1 MRTNEQMHILS
12 LRGSLMKR
20 YKRMIPVL
28 LTITAWIIL
37 CSCEILPVHE
47 SNSAWTDVE
56 RDFSQRPAE
65 PSGSNKHRAHLVVPF
80 FPDDTDQC
88 GPATLAS
95 ILTYWGIPSDPRILK
110 EELYIRRLQGTLSI
124 DFILAVQS
132 RGLHIEGVGGTLD
145 RVKAEVDADRPVVAL
160 LNLGWTIYPRGH
172 YVVVTGYDDQ
182 RQGVYLHSG
191 LARDVFVPY
200 PEFLV
205 NWEKTGRWML
215 QTRPVPH
222 HVIAQ
227 E

>member
-1 MRTNEQMHILS
+1 MHFLS
-12 LRGSLMKR
+12 LCGDSMKR
-20 YKRMIPVL
+20 CKRMIPVL
-28 LTITAWIIL
+28 LTMSGWIVL
-37 CSCEILPVHE
+37 SSCEMLPVHQ
-47 SNSAWTDVE
+47 SNGAWTDVK
-56 RDFSQRPAE
+56 RDFSQSPAE
-65 PSGSNKHRAHLVVPF
+65 PSSSNKHRVHLVVPF

-88 GPATLAS
+88 GPTTLAS
-95 ILTYWGIPSDPRILK
+95 ILTYWGIPSDLRILK
-110 EELYIRRLQGTLSI
+110 EELYIRRLQGTFSI

-145 RVKAEVDADRPVVAL
+145 RVKAELDADRPVVAL
-160 LNLGWTIYPRGH
+160 LNLGWSIYPRGH

-215 QTRPVPH
+215 QTRRVPH